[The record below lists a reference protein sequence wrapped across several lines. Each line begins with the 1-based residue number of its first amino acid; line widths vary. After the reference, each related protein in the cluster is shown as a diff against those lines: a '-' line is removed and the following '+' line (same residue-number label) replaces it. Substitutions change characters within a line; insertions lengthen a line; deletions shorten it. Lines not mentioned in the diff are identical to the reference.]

1 MLTKRIFDHM
11 ANGMEGK
18 NGAIY
23 NGPDDLCLETQFF
36 KTQHTFDVPKKI
48 VILDGYTTNP
58 GDLSWAPL
66 EEIGPV
72 TVYDRTP
79 PSEIL
84 NRAKD
89 AEIVITNKTVLTE
102 EVIAS
107 LPKLC
112 YVGLLSTGTNAV
124 DLKAC
129 AARGIAVT
137 NVPGYSTEDVAQL
150 TFALML
156 ELALHVGHH
165 SDRVRSGAWTASQDF
180 CFWETPLLELSGKTL
195 GIVGYGAIGSRV
207 CEIAQ
212 AFRMNVLVYTRTPKA
227 LPEGVTAVSLE
238 DLFRQSDFVSLHCPL
253 TDANVKMINAET
265 LAITKPG
272 AFIINT
278 ARGGL
283 IDEVALAS
291 ALNEGRLAGAGVDV
305 LSTEPPKSDNP
316 LLAAKNC
323 IITPHIAWAA
333 TDARSRL
340 IGIVAENVKAF
351 LRGERYNRVE

>member
-1 MLTKRIFDHM
+1 MT
-11 ANGMEGK
+11 E
-18 NGAIY
+18 Y
-23 NGPDDLCLETQFF
+23 
-36 KTQHTFDVPKKI
+36 TFDVPKEI

-66 EEIGPV
+66 EEVGPV

-79 PSEIL
+79 PAEII

-89 AEIVITNKTVLTE
+89 AEIVITNKTVLTAE
-102 EVIAS
+102 ILAQ
-107 LPKLC
+107 LPKLR

-129 AARGIAVT
+129 ASRGIAVT

-165 SDRVRSGAWTASQDF
+165 SERVRTGAWTASKDF
-180 CFWETPLLELSGKTL
+180 CFWETPLLELAGKTL

-207 CEIAQ
+207 CEIAK

-227 LPEGVTAVSLE
+227 LPEGTTAVSLE
-238 DLFRQSDFVSLHCPL
+238 ELFRRADIVSLHCPL
-253 TDANVKMINAET
+253 TAENEKMINQET
-265 LAITKPG
+265 LAWMKPG
-272 AFIINT
+272 AFLINT

-305 LSTEPPKSDNP
+305 LSTEPPKADNP
-316 LLAAKNC
+316 LLTAKNC

-333 TDARSRL
+333 TEARGRL

-351 LRGERYNRVE
+351 LRGERHNRVE